1 MVGVAHAWRDH
12 GGMREGCM
20 TPGEPS
26 FTLGI
31 EEEYLLVD
39 KSSRDLVSDPPQ
51 QLLSDCEAALAHV
64 GGQVSPE
71 FMRSQIEVG
80 TRVCGTI
87 KEARADLARLR
98 ATIATCADRYDLA
111 PMAASTHPFAEWD
124 AQQHTD
130 KERYNVIVADLQM
143 VARRMLISGMH
154 VHIGIEDADLRI
166 DVMNQ
171 ASYFLPHL
179 LALSTSSP
187 FWRGQLTGLHSY
199 RLSIF
204 DELPRT
210 GLPEAF
216 SSYAEFQ
223 RTIEVLVDAKVIEDA
238 SKIWWDLRPSSR
250 FPTLEMRVTDICPL
264 LDDAIAIAALYMC
277 ICRML
282 YRLRRLN
289 QRWRSYSAFLIMENR
304 WRAQR
309 YGVSGGL
316 VDFGKGELVPFG
328 DLLDE
333 IIELVREDAEAFA
346 CIGEVEHCRTIVA
359 RGTSAGRQ
367 IAVYEAAIA
376 FGAAQDDALRAVVDL
391 LIADTVSGTGAE
403 HLVRPSV

>member
-1 MVGVAHAWRDH
+1 MN
-12 GGMREGCM
+12 
-20 TPGEPS
+20 PGEPS

-51 QLLSDCEAALAHV
+51 QLLSDCEAALSHI

-98 ATIATCADRYDLA
+98 ATIATCADRYGCA

-124 AQQHTD
+124 TQQHTD

-143 VARRMLISGMH
+143 IARRMLISVMH
-154 VHIGIEDADLRI
+154 VHVGIEDEDLRI

-187 FWRGQLTGLHSY
+187 FWRGRLTGLCSY

-223 RTIEVLVDAKVIEDA
+223 RTIEVLVNAKLIEDA

-250 FPTLEMRVTDICPL
+250 FPTLEMRITDICPL

-316 VDFGKGELVPFG
+316 VDFGKSELVPFAE
-328 DLLDE
+328 LLDE
-333 IIELVREDAEAFA
+333 IIELVREDAEALT
-346 CIGEVEHCRTIVA
+346 CVGEVEHCRTIVT
-359 RGTSAGRQ
+359 RGTGAGRQ
-367 IAVYEAAIA
+367 IAVYEAAVA
-376 FGAAQDDALRAVVDL
+376 AGADSDEALRMVVDA
-391 LIADTVSGTGAE
+391 LIADTVSGTEAE
-403 HLVRPSV
+403 HLLHPSEPADKRGALSGCSGG